1 MPYIEQKDRQP
12 FIPPL
17 NLLSDVVAAR
27 GFSLGELTYVLSMIA
42 KLYLLKH
49 GKSFVTICMIMGAFL
64 CAALEFYR
72 RVAVPYED
80 KKINLNGDCY

>member
-12 FIPPL
+12 FVASL
-17 NLLSDVVAAR
+17 NLLSDVVIGR
-27 GFSLGELTYVLSMIA
+27 GLSLGELVYLFSMVA

-72 RVAVPYED
+72 RVAAPYED
-80 KKINLNGDCY
+80 KKIDANGDVY